1 MPKDPLY
8 VRWFD
13 TLSVDDV
20 ALVGGKNASLGEM
33 LRTLKGKK
41 IRVPNGY
48 ATTAEAYWKFLE
60 ANKLTEPIRERLA
73 ALQRKTHAVAQTG
86 TAIRALFQRAEVPA
100 EIAAA
105 IHKAY
110 HELSQRY
117 GVRNVDV
124 AVRSSATAEDLPEAS
139 FAGQQESFLN
149 VRGEDALLVACK
161 KCYTSLF
168 TDRAML
174 PHRQGVRS
182 PQSRPL
188 DRHTENGACR

>member
-1 MPKDPLY
+1 MPKGPLY

-13 TLSVDDV
+13 TLSANDV

-41 IRVPNGY
+41 IRVPDGY

-73 ALQRKTHAVAQTG
+73 ALRRKTHAVAQTG
-86 TAIRALFQRAEVPA
+86 NAIRALFQRAEVPA

-110 HELSQRY
+110 HELSQR
-117 GVRNVDV
+117 
-124 AVRSSATAEDLPEAS
+124 
-139 FAGQQESFLN
+139 
-149 VRGEDALLVACK
+149 
-161 KCYTSLF
+161 
-168 TDRAML
+168 
-174 PHRQGVRS
+174 
-182 PQSRPL
+182 
-188 DRHTENGACR
+188 